1 MKRIKSN
8 QKQNETNQKT
18 NQIKTNRRRCIGRHR
33 IPQAGN
39 GEGVVEIHR
48 LADSARAK
56 DAPARPDAYA
66 ARTLA
71 LEDAVRRRTFDVR
84 PPCCSQLRKKTTC
97 GPGQAS
103 QRSLGG
109 SFLKQIQFFFKQI
122 QIQTK
127 FLFLCS
133 PLVE

>member
-84 PPCCSQLRKKTTC
+84 PPCCSQLRKKKQPADQVKRRKGHLA
-97 GPGQAS
+97 GPFS
-103 QRSLGG
+103 NK
-109 SFLKQIQFFFKQI
+109 FNFFSNKFKFKQN
-122 QIQTK
+122 
-127 FLFLCS
+127 FSFSVLH
-133 PLVE
+133 